1 MKCKNCT
8 NSIVNYTKF
17 CANCGARIIGNR
29 LTFKFFFQ
37 EFLAKVLSI
46 DNKLLKTFWHLI
58 VKPDYVIKSYID
70 GVRKKYI
77 EPFSYLLISITLSGI
92 TIFLMRENAVD
103 VLDELNQGQNE
114 KFREAYKSIMN
125 TMYDFNSIVTALTIP
140 FYALISWLVFLN
152 KKMFNYVEHLI
163 VYIYT
168 TAQFSILSAIL
179 FVGIYFSGLEDS
191 SGTVMMGVL
200 LTSMIYNAY
209 TLKRIFK
216 LNIKQLLIKIIYF
229 LFVLLVLY
237 IFATILVVIAFLI
250 FMGPE
255 GLQEFTAPK

>member
-8 NSIVNYTKF
+8 NPILNNTKF
-17 CANCGARIIGNR
+17 CANCGSRIIGRR

-37 EFLAKVLSI
+37 EFLEKALSI

-58 VKPDYVIKSYID
+58 VKPDYVIKGYID
-70 GVRKKYI
+70 GVRKKYL
-77 EPFSYLLISITLSGI
+77 EPFGYLLISITLSGI
-92 TIFLMRENAVD
+92 TIFLVRENAVD
-103 VLDELNQGQNE
+103 VLDGLNQGQNE
-114 KFREAYKSIMN
+114 KFRETYKSMMN

-163 VYIYT
+163 IYIYT

-179 FVGIYFSGLEDS
+179 FVGVYFSGLEDS

-229 LFVLLVLY
+229 LIVLFVLY
-237 IFATILVVIAFLI
+237 IFVSILTIIAFLI